1 MKRTARPARLL
12 PRRFDFPAVVTPHLR
27 PLPAPLL
34 CLAALAL
41 LLLPGVIGAPQAAQA
56 PQNLPVAG
64 DGLGD
69 VPAPDLSKL
78 EGSVAEQIRSVQQT
92 FQGLATQPGIANGDL
107 AEAYGDLGGLYYVYE
122 FSDAAEACYRNASR
136 LAPSDYRWHHLLGRV
151 RESMGRLK
159 EAADS
164 YRAALKLSPESTPTL
179 VHLGNV
185 SLQLNDTE
193 QASQAFSAALLINP
207 DEAAV
212 QQGLG
217 DVKLAEGGFEE
228 AGKHFERALQLAPGA
243 NRLHYSLGMVYR
255 ALGDLDKA
263 RSHLEQR
270 GTARVRAKDPLVDEL
285 QGLLQ
290 GERVHLLRGRLA
302 FSAGQFDEAA
312 RYFGEAVKAN
322 PKSAGARVNLGTALG
337 RLGDNAG
344 AIRQF
349 QAALD
354 IDGQNVTAHFNLG
367 ALYVRAGDHARAV
380 EHLLFVAGKQPSDP
394 EAARELAKTLL
405 QLGRNDEALEYLP
418 QVVDSYPSDEQ
429 PRLALVQLLLQRRQ
443 YRQALDLLSKAYER
457 FPEQGLTAHAL
468 ARLLAS
474 CPDASLRNG
483 DRAAEIASLVF
494 RASQT
499 ALHAETLAMALAQ
512 QGDCAQA
519 ALVQEKIVAASEQT
533 TDPSDREALRRF
545 QSDLVRYRAGAPCA
559 PPL

>member
-1 MKRTARPARLL
+1 VTGTARPARLL
-12 PRRFDFPAVVTPHLR
+12 PRRFDFPAIVTPHLR

-41 LLLPGVIGAPQAAQA
+41 LLLPGVTGARPQAAQA
-56 PQNLPVAG
+56 PQKLPAAG

-69 VPAPDLSKL
+69 VPVPDLSKL
-78 EGSVAEQIRSVQQT
+78 EGSVAQQIRSVQQT
-92 FQGLATQPGIANGDL
+92 FQGLTTQPGIANGDL

-122 FSDAAEACYRNASR
+122 FSDAAEACYRNASL

-164 YRAALKLSPESTPTL
+164 YRAALKLSPRSTPTL
-179 VHLGNV
+179 VHLGSV

-217 DVKLAEGGFEE
+217 DVKLAEGSFEE

-285 QGLLQ
+285 QFLLQ

-302 FSAGQFDEAA
+302 FSAGQFDAAA
-312 RYFGEAVKAN
+312 RSFKEAVEAD
-322 PKSAGARVNLGTALG
+322 PRSSRARVNLGATLG
-337 RLGDNAG
+337 RLGDTAG
-344 AIRQF
+344 AIQQF
-349 QAALD
+349 QAAID
-354 IDGQNVTAHFNLG
+354 IDGQNETARFNL
-367 ALYVRAGDHARAV
+367 AMLYVRADDHARAG
-380 EHLLFVAGKQPSDP
+380 EHLLFVVDKRPNDL
-394 EAARELAKTLL
+394 EAVRELAKTLL
-405 QLGRNDEALEYLP
+405 RLGRNDEALEYLP
-418 QVVDSYPSDEQ
+418 RVVESYPSDEP
-429 PRLALVQLLLQRRQ
+429 PRLALAQLLIRRGQ
-443 YRQALDLLSKAYER
+443 YRQALDVLNNAHER

-474 CPDASLRNG
+474 CPDVSLRDGN
-483 DRAAEIASLVF
+483 RAVEIASVVF

-499 ALHAETLAMALAQ
+499 AAHAETLAMALAQ
-512 QGDCAQA
+512 QGSCAQA
-519 ALVQEKIVAASEQT
+519 ASVQEKLVTASEQSN
-533 TDPSDREALRRF
+533 DEQARRRY

-559 PPL
+559 PPP